1 MNAGERE
8 IMAAKGGLQIV
19 KELGLP
25 KKKIIIWRQGS
36 LLVVMGAF
44 TKAKAKL

>member
-25 KKKIIIWRQGS
+25 KKKKKILETGLFIG
-36 LLVVMGAF
+36 GDGCF
-44 TKAKAKL
+44 Y

>member
-8 IMAAKGGLQIV
+8 IMAAKGELQIV

-25 KKKIIIWRQGS
+25 KKQKILETR
-36 LLVVMGAF
+36 LLIGDDGCF
-44 TKAKAKL
+44 Y

>member
-25 KKKIIIWRQGS
+25 KKKKKFGDRALYWW
-36 LLVVMGAF
+36 
-44 TKAKAKL
+44 

>member
-25 KKKIIIWRQGS
+25 KKKKIWRQGS

>member
-25 KKKIIIWRQGS
+25 KKKIWRQGS

>member
-25 KKKIIIWRQGS
+25 KKKKNLETGLFIG
-36 LLVVMGAF
+36 GDGCF
-44 TKAKAKL
+44 Y